1 MQMFVVFGVVGFA
14 VVVSA
19 RIICKC
25 TGGESLVLNLSG

>member
-1 MQMFVVFGVVGFA
+1 MQMFVVFGVV
-14 VVVSA
+14 VYA

>member
-1 MQMFVVFGVVGFA
+1 MQMFVVFGVVRFA
-14 VVVSA
+14 VAVSA